1 MDADREKKVAEIKNK
16 IRQGTYRV
24 DPKAVA
30 DAIIARMLAPTP
42 AGITV
47 SVGSRTAARSGR

>member
-24 DPKAVA
+24 DPKTVA
-30 DAIIARMLAPTP
+30 DAGII
-42 AGITV
+42 V